1 VVGAIGPHG
10 PGVGGPRVRLVPGAL
25 DVAER
30 AARCPDW
37 PSLVAAAGRCTACD
51 ELAATRTTVVVGDVP
66 PWAAEPAG
74 AAAAGGG
81 PGGGTAGAG
90 PGGGTAGRGPAGAA
104 GAGGG
109 RLPRP
114 RLAIVGEAPGADEDA
129 AGRPFVGRAGRLLDE
144 MLVEAGLDRAELA
157 VLNTLQCRP
166 PGNRTP
172 KPAELARC
180 HGWLD
185 RKLELLDPP
194 LILALG
200 RTAAAWFLGNSISLA
215 GVRGQVH
222 EVRGRRVV
230 ATYHPSAA
238 IRFGPAGAPRLGLR
252 EDLEFVAGLTGVG
265 G

>member
-25 DVAER
+25 AVA
-30 AARCPDW
+30 ATAGTCPDW
-37 PSLVAAAGRCTACD
+37 ASLVAAATRCTACD

-66 PWAAEPAG
+66 VAA
-74 AAAAGGG
+74 
-81 PGGGTAGAG
+81 
-90 PGGGTAGRGPAGAA
+90 
-104 GAGGG
+104 
-109 RLPRP
+109 RP
-114 RLAIVGEAPGADEDA
+114 RLALVGEAPGADEDA

-144 MLVEAGLDRAELA
+144 LLVEAGLDRKDLA

-180 HGWLD
+180 HGWMD

-194 LILALG
+194 LVLALG
-200 RTAAAWFLGNSISLA
+200 RTAAAWFLGNKISLA
-215 GVRGQVH
+215 AVRGQVH
-222 EVRGRRVV
+222 EVAGRRVV

-238 IRFGPAGAPRLGLR
+238 IRFGPAGAPRAGLR
-252 EDLEFVAGLTGVG
+252 EDLAFVAGLTGAG